1 MAFGLMV
8 FMGMS
13 SPALAQMG
21 PPNPDTDRDGKV
33 TWLEYRFM
41 AGRQT
46 IDMLDKNKDG
56 RIAKSEIQLILDK
69 IKILAGPTVVA
80 RIMGRFDR
88 DDQNNDGFLSFAET
102 EGAAKVRF
110 EAGDENHDGWLSKLE
125 RKSMQRASRGG
136 SGG

>member
-33 TWLEYRFM
+33 TWLEYRLM

-88 DDQNNDGFLSFAET
+88 DDQNNDGFLSLAET